1 MAATPP
7 RWLLLLLDT
16 SPPGALSTSL
26 EGDFCLCSA
35 LNEFIG
41 KALSNVRPGE
51 ALPWTPGTV
60 YSTLLNN
67 NSSRENYAQSIVC
80 PLIQRPPGSISAVY
94 RTYFLGARAVVA
106 VGSCAAVLLRWGHD
120 DFQVLGKSRCFK
132 SVISTFLSSTDALIF
147 T

>member
-1 MAATPP
+1 MQVVWEGHMAATPP
-7 RWLLLLLDT
+7 RWLLLLSDT
-16 SPPGALSTSL
+16 SPPGASSTSL

-106 VGSCAAVLLRWGHD
+106 VGSSQLFCSG
-120 DFQVLGKSRCFK
+120 GGMMTFK
-132 SVISTFLSSTDALIF
+132 CLARADALRA
-147 T
+147 